1 MLSTDH
7 CTSHYQSMTRIK
19 QQGPSQRKRGNTR
32 YQTLAVPAT
41 IAQHD
46 TTDLIFTHSHMAVTV
61 GPGCKLLD
69 EGVRTQGK
77 NREEADWMITIT
89 TNP

>member
-1 MLSTDH
+1 M
-7 CTSHYQSMTRIK
+7 
-19 QQGPSQRKRGNTR
+19 
-32 YQTLAVPAT
+32 
-41 IAQHD
+41 
-46 TTDLIFTHSHMAVTV
+46 HSHMAVTV
-61 GPGCKLLD
+61 GSGRKLLD